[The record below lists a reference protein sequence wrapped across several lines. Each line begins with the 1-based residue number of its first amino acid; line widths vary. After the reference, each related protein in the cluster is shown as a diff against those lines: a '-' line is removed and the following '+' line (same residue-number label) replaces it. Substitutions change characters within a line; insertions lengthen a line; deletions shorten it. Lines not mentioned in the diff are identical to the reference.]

1 MISAD
6 SIGLENALWLCVL
19 FSHYGSV
26 QCCCVNGLGL
36 LARRFCCFC
45 VHPLSAFDR
54 LSSHSY
60 QYVFVFVICAAQA
73 VDRAAIRDV
82 TTRFILPLFNTTT
95 SFAVAVALPTKALSP
110 FTADFAAITGG
121 AVLESVSL
129 DALSSV
135 VAAAAAAAE
144 EEEGNE
150 GETGEETGEGE
161 ATEEE

>member
-1 MISAD
+1 M
-6 SIGLENALWLCVL
+6 VL
-19 FSHYGSV
+19 NLM
-26 QCCCVNGLGL
+26 C
-36 LARRFCCFC
+36 
-45 VHPLSAFDR
+45 P
-54 LSSHSY
+54 
-60 QYVFVFVICAAQA
+60 AQA

-135 VAAAAAAAE
+135 VAAAAAAE

-150 GETGEETGEGE
+150 GETGEGE